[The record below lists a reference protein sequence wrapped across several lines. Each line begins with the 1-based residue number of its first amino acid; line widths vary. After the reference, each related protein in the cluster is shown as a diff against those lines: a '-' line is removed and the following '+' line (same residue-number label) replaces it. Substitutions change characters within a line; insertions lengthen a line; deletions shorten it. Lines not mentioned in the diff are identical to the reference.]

1 MKIGVFWNS
10 SPFNNISETNIKE
23 TLFFYLIGKN
33 IEHEKYGDFFN
44 TAKIDSLKISLLPK
58 DIINAANSIINSGQF
73 QDIDALFILAELD
86 WNDHKLTDFY
96 GITLAR
102 ELRLNNVKCP
112 VFICS
117 FMSEE
122 YLTTKGQFKILNFR
136 SHYFIH
142 LPEGIQENDEIA
154 PLDEMEL
161 LDCKMHYC
169 GIEGAI
175 RDIYHKKQ
183 HIIYEED
190 FDKAKIQILDLL
202 EEIINLNDLPDYLKP
217 QIEKLKNEVNK
228 KTTITELKIFCKE
241 DDSKIL
247 SHLREQDKDVKSS
260 QLYDEVKGDW
270 QILFL
275 EDVPEDIESL
285 KSSFVIAGIKIE
297 NLLLASTYYEAVEKI
312 ENDRSNKIAVV
323 ICDFGLEKDGKL
335 KGRQGYTF
343 VEWLSKQDRFN
354 EIYVYS
360 GRARKF
366 LKEVFKK
373 FNIRVTVNSKY
384 DVVNRMNDF
393 VDEVIEKGNEVAE
406 LILNQPTADN
416 WRKLK
421 IFYRNYRAWPGYD
434 YMEREINEISHNVIK
449 QFKFLRET
457 TENLNLSDKDLPVAG
472 ILTFPNLSGDLYK
485 EFPKEAVDVN
495 PDLLSGFE
503 NYNIQLYSI
512 GSKGKKKNE
521 ENPTGNEELNDCYYC
536 FYPISNEK
544 YREKYFKSKLIA
556 RRIALWF
563 LFIEGLHANTV
574 FSLLRN
580 GEYRNYYFVKNPEK
594 QDEYSKNSDKGIP
607 ETSDY
612 KSVVNTD
619 LAIVKEDFPFNLLV
633 EEKNW
638 FKYEMGVD
646 LNDLMSVICG
656 FEYYFNEL
664 FENFGHKMNQNRADY
679 SELMVDF
686 IIDGKFLFHS
696 ANDIRKALE
705 LSINCLENIDDKKDL
720 IFKLLDRYDENDIIC
735 KTYFEKLKSFATYQL
750 RLLKNK

>member
-1 MKIGVFWNS
+1 M
-10 SPFNNISETNIKE
+10 NIKVFFCHLPFVDAHNTE
-23 TLFFYLIGKN
+23 MVDLLFHYLIKKSFAN
-33 IEHEKYGDFFN
+33 DKFF
-44 TAKIDSLKISLLPK
+44 ARFESVALDYK
-58 DIINAANSIINSGQF
+58 DILLTPESIIDKNNTVINPNQF
-73 QDIDALFILAELD
+73 IDTDAFFILAELD
-86 WNDHKLTDFY
+86 WYNHKFTDYY
-96 GITLAR
+96 GLKVAQK
-102 ELRLNNVKCP
+102 LRLANIISP
-112 VFICS
+112 IFICS
-117 FMSEE
+117 FLPES
-122 YLTTKGQFKILNFR
+122 YLVNNRQYKILNFR
-136 SHYFIH
+136 GNYFIH
-142 LPEGIQENDEIA
+142 LPEGFKDIFEIE

-202 EEIINLNDLPDYLKP
+202 EEIIILNDLPDYLKP
-217 QIEKLKNEVNK
+217 EIEKLKNEVKK

-275 EDVPEDIESL
+275 EDVSEDIESL
-285 KSSFVIAGIKIE
+285 KNSFVNADIKKE
-297 NLLLASTYYEAVEKI
+297 NLLLASTYNEAVEKI
-312 ENDRSNKIAVV
+312 ENDKGNKITVV

-384 DVVNRMNDF
+384 DVVNRMSDF
-393 VDEVIEKGNEVAE
+393 VDGVIEKGNEVAE

-421 IFYRNYRAWPGYD
+421 IFYRNYRAWPGYE

-457 TENLNLSDKDLPVAG
+457 TENLNLSDKDLPVSG

-495 PDLLSGFE
+495 PELLSGYE

-521 ENPTGNEELNDCYYC
+521 ENVGNEELKDCYYC

-544 YREKYFKSKLIA
+544 YREKYFKNKLIA

-594 QDEYSKNSDKGIP
+594 QVEYSKTSDKGIP

-664 FENFGHKMNQNRADY
+664 FENFSYKINQKRADY
-679 SELMVDF
+679 SELVRDF
-686 IIDGKFLFHS
+686 IINGKFLFHS

-720 IFKLLDRYDENDIIC
+720 IFKVLDRYDENDIIC
-735 KTYFEKLKSFATYQL
+735 KTYFEKLKNFATNQL